1 MTRAGTL
8 QLRSA
13 AALAACFALAAACG
27 GARQSA
33 RGEQG
38 AATRAATP
46 EARAAEIRAAEAKPE
61 LYAGRVVYVIVA
73 LCDNVNQGIVP
84 VPAALG
90 NGEDPARNLYWGARF
105 GVKTH
110 FNASREWRA
119 LSAVQN
125 PAPKVLERVVYR
137 HRTLDAYLVA
147 DAYRGAEIAQAT
159 ADFLN
164 VASGNLNPTFE
175 ADGKTF
181 GLGSGAAGH
190 LLAYVGHD
198 GLMDFRLPAM
208 PKRRDDVGRDAVILA
223 CISKKY
229 FAPALKET
237 GANPLL
243 WTTNLMAPEA
253 YVLKAALDGWLAGEG
268 GEQVRQRAAK
278 AYNTYQNCG
287 LRAAQNLFATGW

>member
-1 MTRAGTL
+1 ARPVSKRAD
-8 QLRSA
+8 
-13 AALAACFALAAACG
+13 
-27 GARQSA
+27 ARTV
-33 RGEQG
+33 
-38 AATRAATP
+38 AT
-46 EARAAEIRAAEAKPE
+46 EARAVAPKAEP
-61 LYAGRVVYVIVA
+61 YAGRVAYVVVA

-90 NGEDPARNLYWGARF
+90 NGDDPARNLYWGARF
-105 GVKTH
+105 GVRTH

-119 LSAVQN
+119 LSAVPN
-125 PAPKVLERVVYR
+125 PAPKVLERVVYK
-137 HRTLDAYLVA
+137 HRTRDAYLVA

-175 ADGKTF
+175 DGGKTY
-181 GLGSGAAGH
+181 GLGRGAAAH
-190 LLAYVGHD
+190 LVAYVGHD
-198 GLMDFRLPAM
+198 GLMDFRLPAL
-208 PKRRDDVGRDAVILA
+208 PRRADDVSRDAVILA

-278 AYNTYQNCG
+278 AYDKYQNCG
-287 LRAAQNLFATGW
+287 LKAAQGLFATGW

>member
-1 MTRAGTL
+1 MQVT
-8 QLRSA
+8 
-13 AALAACFALAAACG
+13 
-27 GARQSA
+27 
-33 RGEQG
+33 
-38 AATRAATP
+38 TP
-46 EARAAEIRAAEAKPE
+46 DARAAEVKTEP
-61 LYAGRVVYVIVA
+61 YAGRVAYVIVA

-90 NGEDPARNLYWGARF
+90 NGDDPARNLYWGARF
-105 GVKTH
+105 GVRTH
-110 FNASREWRA
+110 FKASREWRPV
-119 LSAVQN
+119 AVVES
-125 PAPKVLERVVYR
+125 PAPKILERVVFK

-175 ADGKTF
+175 AEGKTY
-181 GLGSGAAGH
+181 GLGRGAAAH
-190 LLAYVGHD
+190 LVAYVGHD
-198 GLMDFRLPAM
+198 GLMDFRLHTL
-208 PKRRDDVGRDAVILA
+208 PKRRDDVRRDAVILA

-253 YVLKAALDGWLAGEG
+253 YVLKAALDGWLAGDD

-278 AYNTYQNCG
+278 AYHSYQNCG

>member
-1 MTRAGTL
+1 MSRTL
-8 QLRSA
+8 ARKFRFDMSLA
-13 AALAACFALAAACG
+13 LCGLLFALAACVGG
-27 GARQSA
+27 GARRGGGVAQVVTPQASA
-33 RGEQG
+33 
-38 AATRAATP
+38 AAAD
-46 EARAAEIRAAEAKPE
+46 EAKTEP
-61 LYAGRVVYVIVA
+61 YAGHVAYVVVA

-119 LSAVQN
+119 VSAARD

-137 HRTLDAYLVA
+137 HRTRDAYLVA
-147 DAYRGAEIAQAT
+147 DAYSAQAT

-175 ADGKTF
+175 DGGKTY
-181 GLGSGAAGH
+181 GLGRGAAAH
-190 LLAYVGHD
+190 LVAYVGHD
-198 GLMDFRLPAM
+198 GLMDFRLPAL
-208 PKRRDDVGRDAVILA
+208 PGRRDDVRRDAVILA
-223 CISKKY
+223 CISKRY
-229 FAPALKET
+229 FAPALRET
-237 GANPLL
+237 GAHPLL

-253 YVLKAALDGWLAGEG
+253 YVLKAALDGWLAGED

-287 LRAAQNLFATGW
+287 LRAAQKLFATGW

>member
-1 MTRAGTL
+1 MSRT
-8 QLRSA
+8 SA
-13 AALAACFALAAACG
+13 KRVRLKLPLALCGLLVALAACG
-27 GARQSA
+27 GAA
-33 RGEQG
+33 RTAQRPQV
-38 AATRAATP
+38 ARVVTP
-46 EARAAEIRAAEAKPE
+46 EASAAAASEAKTEP
-61 LYAGRVVYVIVA
+61 YAGKVAYVVVA

-110 FNASREWRA
+110 FGASREWRA
-119 LSAVQN
+119 VSAVQN
-125 PAPKVLERVVYR
+125 PAPKILERVVFK
-137 HRTLDAYLVA
+137 HRTRDAYLVA

-175 ADGKTF
+175 DGGKTY
-181 GLGSGAAGH
+181 GLGRGAAAH
-190 LLAYVGHD
+190 LVAYVGHD
-198 GLMDFRLPAM
+198 GLMDFRLPAL
-208 PKRRDDVGRDAVILA
+208 PARRDDVRRDAVILA
-223 CISKKY
+223 CISKRY
-229 FAPALKET
+229 FAPALRET

-253 YVLKAALDGWLAGEG
+253 YVLKAALDGWLAGED

-287 LRAAQNLFATGW
+287 LRAAQKLFATGW

>member
-1 MTRAGTL
+1 MSRTL
-8 QLRSA
+8 ARKFWFDLSLA
-13 AALAACFALAAACG
+13 LCGLLVALAACAGGGVRRAGGVAHVVTPQASAAAN
-27 GARQSA
+27 
-33 RGEQG
+33 EVK
-38 AATRAATP
+38 TEP
-46 EARAAEIRAAEAKPE
+46 
-61 LYAGRVVYVIVA
+61 YAGKVAYVVVA

-84 VPAALG
+84 VPTALG

-119 LSAVQN
+119 VSAVRD
-125 PAPKVLERVVYR
+125 PAPNVLERVVFK
-137 HRTLDAYLVA
+137 HRTRDAYLVA

-175 ADGKTF
+175 DAGKTY
-181 GLGSGAAGH
+181 GLGRGAAAH
-190 LLAYVGHD
+190 LVAYVGHD
-198 GLMDFRLPAM
+198 GLMDFQLPAL
-208 PKRRDDVGRDAVILA
+208 PGRRDDVRRDAVILA
-223 CISKKY
+223 CISKRF
-229 FAPALKET
+229 FAPALRET
-237 GANPLL
+237 GAHPLL

-253 YVLKAALDGWLAGEG
+253 YVLKGALDGWLAGED

>member
-1 MTRAGTL
+1 MSRKRAKGVGIKLSLT
-8 QLRSA
+8 
-13 AALAACFALAAACG
+13 ACGLLVMLAACG
-27 GARQSA
+27 GAA
-33 RGEQG
+33 RTAREG
-38 AATRAATP
+38 AVAQTVAP
-46 EARAAEIRAAEAKPE
+46 EAGAAEAKTEP
-61 LYAGRVVYVIVA
+61 YAGKVAYVVVA

-105 GVKTH
+105 GVRTH

-119 LSAVQN
+119 VSAVSN
-125 PAPKVLERVVYR
+125 PAPKVLERVVYK

-175 ADGKTF
+175 DGGRTY
-181 GLGSGAAGH
+181 GLGRGAAAH
-190 LLAYVGHD
+190 LVAYVGHD

-208 PKRRDDVGRDAVILA
+208 PKRRDDLRRDAVILA
-223 CISKKY
+223 CVSKRY
-229 FAPALKET
+229 FAPALRET

-253 YVLKAALDGWLAGEG
+253 YVLKAALDGWLAGED

-278 AYNTYQNCG
+278 AYDAYQNCG

>member
-1 MTRAGTL
+1 MSRTL
-8 QLRSA
+8 ARKFWFDLSLA
-13 AALAACFALAAACG
+13 VCGLLVALAACAGGSGRGSEMRVATPGPPAAA
-27 GARQSA
+27 QS
-33 RGEQG
+33 GVKTE
-38 AATRAATP
+38 P
-46 EARAAEIRAAEAKPE
+46 
-61 LYAGRVVYVIVA
+61 YAGKVAYVVVA

-119 LSAVQN
+119 VSAVQN
-125 PAPKVLERVVYR
+125 PAPNVLERVVFK
-137 HRTLDAYLVA
+137 HRTRDAYLVA
-147 DAYRGAEIAQAT
+147 DAYRGAEIARAT

-164 VASGNLNPTFE
+164 VASGNLDPTFE
-175 ADGKTF
+175 DGGKTY
-181 GLGSGAAGH
+181 GLGRGAAAH
-190 LLAYVGHD
+190 LVAYVGHD
-198 GLMDFRLPAM
+198 GLMDFRLPAL
-208 PKRRDDVGRDAVILA
+208 PRRGDDVRRDAVILA
-223 CISKKY
+223 CVSKRY
-229 FAPALKET
+229 FAPALRET

-253 YVLKAALDGWLAGEG
+253 YVLKAALDGWLAGED
-268 GEQVRQRAAK
+268 GEQVRRRAAK

>member
-1 MTRAGTL
+1 MSRTL
-8 QLRSA
+8 ARKFWFDM
-13 AALAACFALAAACG
+13 ALALCGLLVVLASCG
-27 GARQSA
+27 GARVV
-33 RGEQG
+33 
-38 AATRAATP
+38 TP
-46 EARAAEIRAAEAKPE
+46 EARAAAAANEVKTEP
-61 LYAGRVVYVIVA
+61 YAGKVAYVVVA

-105 GVKTH
+105 GVKTY
-110 FNASREWRA
+110 FGASREWRA
-119 LSAVQN
+119 VSAVRD
-125 PAPKVLERVVYR
+125 PAPRVLERVVYK

-159 ADFLN
+159 ADFLG

-175 ADGKTF
+175 DGGKTYS
-181 GLGSGAAGH
+181 LGRGAAAH
-190 LLAYVGHD
+190 LVAYVGHD
-198 GLMDFRLPAM
+198 GLMDFQLPAL
-208 PKRRDDVGRDAVILA
+208 PKRRDDVRRDAVILA
-223 CISKKY
+223 CVSKRF
-229 FAPALKET
+229 FAPALRET

-253 YVLKAALDGWLAGEG
+253 YVLKAALDGWLAGED

-278 AYNTYQNCG
+278 AYNTYQHCG